1 MVIPPRDARLFSDAA
16 FAFAEVNQDAARS
29 LLARIGPDG
38 GGDSF
43 YDLAPDGGPKARGW
57 MDVTGSRIDPAAF
70 TATTGGIEGGADVD
84 LGDGFRLGGALA
96 YDSSHLTDADHGKAD
111 QTEVR
116 VGLYASQT
124 LAGVG
129 FSASL
134 SYAHGSESFDRSTGF
149 GDATSSR
156 GIDDVAGAV
165 QAAAPI
171 QISGSQVTPAL
182 GLLISD
188 VSAGAFAETDA
199 KNGAFAL
206 TGDTMHG
213 VSVAPYAT
221 VAFSHAFTTQG
232 GIVIRPD
239 VEVGYRYDEVASGL
253 SQTLVAA
260 DGTVF
265 PGNRAGL
272 QRSSALLGAG
282 VTAHQGRWT
291 GFVSYRASVAGDW
304 NNQAISAGLRFAF

>member
-1 MVIPPRDARLFSDAA
+1 VVVPPRDAALFSDAA
-16 FAFAEVNQDAARS
+16 FVFAETNQDAARS
-29 LLARIGPDG
+29 LLARTEPDG

-43 YDLAPDGGPKARGW
+43 YDLAPDGGTRVRGW

-84 LGDGFRLGGALA
+84 LGGGFRLGGALA
-96 YDSSHLTDADHGKAD
+96 YDSSHLTDADHGSAD

-116 VGLYASQT
+116 GGVYASQT
-124 LAGVG
+124 VAGVG

-134 SYAHGSESFDRSTGF
+134 SYAHGSESFDRRTGF
-149 GDATSSR
+149 GVATSSR
-156 GIDDVAGAV
+156 GVDDLVGAV
-165 QAAAPI
+165 PAAAPF
-171 QISGSQVTPAL
+171 QLSGSQVTPEV

-188 VSAGAFAETDA
+188 VSAGAFAETDG
-199 KNGAFAL
+199 KNSAFAL
-206 TGDTMHG
+206 TGASAHG
-213 VSVAPYAT
+213 VAISPYAT
-221 VAFSHAFTTQG
+221 VALSHAFTTQG
-232 GIVIRPD
+232 GVVIRPD
-239 VEVGYRYDEVASGL
+239 VEVGYRYDEVATGL

-282 VTAHQGRWT
+282 FTAHQGRWT
-291 GFVSYRASVAGDW
+291 GFVNYRASVAGDW
-304 NNQAISAGLRFAF
+304 NNQAFSAGLRFAF